1 MARVLIVEDYPSLQT
16 VYKFALEQAGH
27 KVDVTNDGSSA
38 KSLIRSHPYDLLILD
53 LLLQKI
59 HGLELLH
66 TLNIPK
72 KYPNLKVLVMSNV
85 KSSKVVE
92 EALELGVS
100 RYLIKSSCT
109 PADLVRAAGKVLGVK
124 SGEKVGSGEL

>member
-1 MARVLIVEDYPSLQT
+1 MARVLVVEDYPSLQT

-27 KVDVTNDGSSA
+27 KVDVTNDGSTA
-38 KSLIRSHPYDLLILD
+38 KSLIRSHTYDLLILD

-59 HGLELLH
+59 HGLELLRI
-66 TLNIPK
+66 LNIPK

-85 KSSKVVE
+85 KNSKVVE

-109 PADLVRAAGKVLGVK
+109 PADLAKATARVLGVK
-124 SGEKVGSGEL
+124 PEKKADGGEL